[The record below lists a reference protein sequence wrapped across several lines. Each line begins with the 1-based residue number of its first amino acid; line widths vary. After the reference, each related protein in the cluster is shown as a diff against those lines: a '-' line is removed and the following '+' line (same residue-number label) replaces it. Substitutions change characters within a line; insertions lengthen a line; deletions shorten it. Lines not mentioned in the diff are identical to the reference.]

1 MVTPP
6 EDFITSQSV
15 TIDDVDGKWVVTVV
29 ETDGSSEREFA
40 VEAFARSFAEGQRY
54 RLGLA
59 QAAE

>member
-6 EDFITSQSV
+6 DDPLLPRSV
-15 TIDDVDGKWVVTVV
+15 SVLHIDGKWVVTIM
-29 ETDGSSEREFA
+29 EHNGNSEREFA

-59 QAAE
+59 SAE